1 MAAPAPATAGNS
13 SLCRTALRESDVG
26 WSWDTMDGSEP
37 NCQAVMLIGFGGPTG
52 APEVRPFLDRVLA
65 GRPVPR
71 ERYEEIVR
79 HYEAFGG
86 RSPYNE
92 MTMRE
97 AVALQNKL
105 QGMGMQVPVA
115 IALRNASPFFED
127 ALRGLGERG
136 IRRVFG
142 FVLAAHRSEASWDRY
157 VDEMKQARDRL
168 AVDTPEIE
176 YAPPWHDDP
185 GFVEAVA
192 ERTHAALEQ
201 LEAKTAKR
209 ADLIFTAHS
218 IPLSMAGRAGYVE
231 QLKESA
237 RLVAQQLGRNRWTLA
252 FQSRSGSPRDP
263 WLEPDVRDVLRRFA
277 GGQVV
282 LVPLGF
288 LFDHVEVLYDLDIE
302 AAKIAHEAGVMMVRA
317 ATVGEHPKFIEM
329 IAKMAQQQLS
339 PLPSRTA

>member
-1 MAAPAPATAGNS
+1 
-13 SLCRTALRESDVG
+13 
-26 WSWDTMDGSEP
+26 MDGSEP
-37 NCQAVMLIGFGGPTG
+37 NRQAVMLIGFGGPTAG
-52 APEVRPFLDRVLA
+52 ADVRPFLDRVLA
-65 GRPVPR
+65 GRPVPP

-92 MTMRE
+92 MAMRE

-105 QGMGMQVPVA
+105 QGMGMDVPVA
-115 IALRNASPFFED
+115 LAFRNASPFFED
-127 ALRGLGERG
+127 ALRGLSERG

-157 VDEMKQARDRL
+157 LDEMRQARERL
-168 AVDTPEIE
+168 AWDTPEIK

-185 GFVEAVA
+185 GFVEVVA
-192 ERTHAALEQ
+192 ERARAALEQ
-201 LEAKTAKR
+201 LEANAAKR
-209 ADLIFTAHS
+209 AELIFTAHS

-231 QLKESA
+231 QLNESA
-237 RLVAQQLGRNRWTLA
+237 RLVAGRLGRNGWTLA
-252 FQSRSGSPRDP
+252 YQSRSGSPRDP
-263 WLEPDVRDVLRRFA
+263 WLEPDVRDVLGRFA
-277 GGQVV
+277 GGQIV

-302 AAKIAHEAGVMMVRA
+302 VAKIAHEAGVMMVRA
-317 ATVGEHPKFIEM
+317 ATVGDHPKFIEM
-329 IAKMAQQQLS
+329 IAKMAQQYLS